1 MTRPGL
7 SPARF
12 GGPLL
17 MGLAL
22 IVSMF
27 WLLHALISGGG
38 NGLKKSEALPTIDFV
53 RLKKSF
59 EVETRERKP
68 PPQLPEKEKAP
79 EVPTQKMQVE
89 GPTGDTVNIGPMKVD
104 KDVAKNTGFA
114 LSASDGEYLPI
125 VKVAPLY
132 PESAAER
139 GIDIRQ
145 LTEET
150 YKNFKEDVAALEGYV
165 LLEFTVTETGATAD
179 PVVIE
184 SQPSGIFDDAA
195 KKAVLKFKYKPRV
208 ENGKPM
214 RVEHVRH
221 VITFKLDKK

>member
-1 MTRPGL
+1 MQTSLSPFRFFPPLLVGL
-7 SPARF
+7 S
-12 GGPLL
+12 
-17 MGLAL
+17 L
-22 IVSMF
+22 IVCMF
-27 WLLHALISGGG
+27 WLLHALITHSGVAGG
-38 NGLKKSEALPTIDFV
+38 KLESLPTIDFV

-79 EVPTQKMQVE
+79 EIPTQKMQVD
-89 GPTGDTVNIGPMKVD
+89 GPTGNTVNIGPMKVD

-125 VKVAPLY
+125 VKVAPMY
-132 PESAAER
+132 PESAASR
-139 GIDIRQ
+139 GI
-145 LTEET
+145 
-150 YKNFKEDVAALEGYV
+150 EGYV

-179 PVVIE
+179 PVIIE
-184 SQPSGIFDDAA
+184 SQPKGIFDDAA

-208 ENGKPM
+208 ENGRPVK
-214 RVEHVRH
+214 VSGVRH

>member
-1 MTRPGL
+1 MREMGTGILRFCLPMLLGL
-7 SPARF
+7 
-12 GGPLL
+12 G
-17 MGLAL
+17 L
-22 IVSMF
+22 IVAMF
-27 WLLHALISGGG
+27 WLLHVLISGGHG
-38 NGLKKSEALPTIDFV
+38 NAGKAETLPTIDFV

-59 EVETRERKP
+59 ELETRERKP

-89 GPTGDTVNIGPMKVD
+89 GPQQAAVNIGPMKVD

-139 GIDIRQ
+139 GI
-145 LTEET
+145 
-150 YKNFKEDVAALEGYV
+150 EGYV

-179 PVVIE
+179 PHVIE

-208 ENGKPM
+208 ENGRPV

-221 VITFKLDKK
+221 VITFKLDKKAG

>member
-1 MTRPGL
+1 MAAVIGPRPPRDL
-7 SPARF
+7 SLGIVRF
-12 GGPLL
+12 ALPLL
-17 MGLAL
+17 LGLAL
-22 IVSMF
+22 IVAMF
-27 WLLHALISGGG
+27 WLLHALISGGHG
-38 NGLKKSEALPTIDFV
+38 GAGKTETLPTIDFV

-79 EVPTQKMQVE
+79 EMPTQKMTVE
-89 GPTGDTVNIGPMKVD
+89 GPVGDTVNIGPMKVD

-125 VKVAPLY
+125 VKVAPMY
-132 PESAAER
+132 PESAASR
-139 GIDIRQ
+139 GI
-145 LTEET
+145 
-150 YKNFKEDVAALEGYV
+150 EGYV

-179 PVVIE
+179 PQVIE
-184 SQPSGIFDDAA
+184 SQPQGIFDEAA

-208 ENGKPM
+208 ENGRPV
-214 RVEHVRH
+214 RVDHVRH

>member
-1 MTRPGL
+1 MATTTQGPSTRSSTITLSPLRFLPALAVGL
-7 SPARF
+7 S
-12 GGPLL
+12 
-17 MGLAL
+17 
-22 IVSMF
+22 IVTGMF
-27 WLLHALISGGG
+27 WLLHTLITHSNVGVEK
-38 NGLKKSEALPTIDFV
+38 LEVLPTIDFV

-68 PPQLPEKEKAP
+68 PPELPQKDVAP
-79 EVPTQKMQVE
+79 EVPTQRMTVE
-89 GPTGDTVNIGPMKVD
+89 GPSAAGVNIGQIKVD

-132 PESAAER
+132 PQSAASR
-139 GIDIRQ
+139 GI
-145 LTEET
+145 
-150 YKNFKEDVAALEGYV
+150 EGYV

-184 SQPSGIFDDAA
+184 SQPKGVFDQAA
-195 KKAVLKFKYKPRV
+195 TKAVLKFKYKPRV
-208 ENGKPM
+208 ENGLPI
-214 RVEHVRH
+214 RVPGVRH

>member
-1 MTRPGL
+1 MRSTL
-7 SPARF
+7 DSLRF
-12 GGPLL
+12 GPPLL
-17 MGLAL
+17 MGLSL
-22 IVSMF
+22 IVGMF
-27 WLLHALISGGG
+27 WLLHTLISHSGAAVGKVES
-38 NGLKKSEALPTIDFV
+38 LATIDFV

-79 EVPTQKMQVE
+79 EIPTQKMQVE
-89 GPTGDTVNIGPMKVD
+89 GPSGNTVNIGPMKVD
-104 KDVAKNTGFA
+104 NSVAKNTGFA

-139 GIDIRQ
+139 GI
-145 LTEET
+145 
-150 YKNFKEDVAALEGYV
+150 EGYV

-179 PVVIE
+179 PVVVE
-184 SQPSGIFDDAA
+184 SQPKGIFDDAA

-208 ENGKPM
+208 ENGRP
-214 RVEHVRH
+214 VSVSGVRH

>member
-1 MTRPGL
+1 MQATLSPFRFGPPLLAGL
-7 SPARF
+7 SV
-12 GGPLL
+12 
-17 MGLAL
+17 
-22 IVSMF
+22 IVAMF
-27 WLLHALISGGG
+27 WLLHALITHSGVGAG
-38 NGLKKSEALPTIDFV
+38 KLETLPTIDFV

-79 EVPTQKMQVE
+79 EIPTQHLQVD

-139 GIDIRQ
+139 GI
-145 LTEET
+145 
-150 YKNFKEDVAALEGYV
+150 EGYV
-165 LLEFTVTETGATAD
+165 LLEFTVTETGATAN

-184 SQPSGIFDDAA
+184 SQPAGVFDDAA
-195 KKAVLKFKYKPRV
+195 KKAVLKFKYKPRI
-208 ENGKPM
+208 ENGRPM
-214 RVEHVRH
+214 SVSGVRH

>member
-1 MTRPGL
+1 MRSALSPIRFGVPLLAGL
-7 SPARF
+7 S
-12 GGPLL
+12 
-17 MGLAL
+17 L
-22 IVSMF
+22 IVCMF
-27 WLLHALISGGG
+27 WLLHALIAGGG
-38 NGLKKSEALPTIDFV
+38 HGLKKGEALPTIDFV

-79 EVPTQKMQVE
+79 EVPTQKMQVD
-89 GPTGDTVNIGPMKVD
+89 GPTGDTVNLGPMKVD

-125 VKVAPLY
+125 VKVAPMY

-139 GIDIRQ
+139 GI
-145 LTEET
+145 
-150 YKNFKEDVAALEGYV
+150 EGYV

-184 SQPSGIFDDAA
+184 AQPKGIFDDAA

-208 ENGKPM
+208 ENGKAM
-214 RVEHVRH
+214 RVEHVQH

>member
-139 GIDIRQ
+139 GI
-145 LTEET
+145 
-150 YKNFKEDVAALEGYV
+150 EGYV

>member
-1 MTRPGL
+1 MGTNLGPL
-7 SPARF
+7 RF
-12 GGPLL
+12 GPPLV

-22 IVSMF
+22 IVGMF
-27 WLLHALISGGG
+27 WLLHTLISHSGAGA
-38 NGLKKSEALPTIDFV
+38 NKLESMPTIDFV

-79 EVPTQKMQVE
+79 EIPTQKLQVE
-89 GPTGDTVNIGPMKVD
+89 GPSGDTVNIGPMKVD

-139 GIDIRQ
+139 GI
-145 LTEET
+145 
-150 YKNFKEDVAALEGYV
+150 EGYV
-165 LLEFTVTETGATAD
+165 LLEFTVTETGATSN
-179 PVVIE
+179 PSVIE
-184 SQPSGIFDDAA
+184 SQPKGVFDEAA
-195 KKAVLKFKYKPRV
+195 MKAVLKFKYKPRV
-208 ENGKPM
+208 ENGRP
-214 RVEHVRH
+214 VSVSGVRH
-221 VITFKLDKK
+221 VITFKLDKKASG

>member
-1 MTRPGL
+1 MAAVIQPRPLRDSSVGAL
-7 SPARF
+7 RF
-12 GGPLL
+12 GAALL
-17 MGLAL
+17 LGLAL
-22 IVSMF
+22 IVAMF
-27 WLLHALISGGG
+27 WLLHALISGSHGG
-38 NGLKKSEALPTIDFV
+38 AGKTETLPTIDFV

-89 GPTGDTVNIGPMKVD
+89 GPQQAAVNIGPMKVD
-104 KDVAKNTGFA
+104 KDVARNTGFA

-139 GIDIRQ
+139 GI
-145 LTEET
+145 
-150 YKNFKEDVAALEGYV
+150 EGYV

-179 PVVIE
+179 PQVIE
-184 SQPSGIFDDAA
+184 SQPQGIFDEAA

-208 ENGKPM
+208 ENGRPV
-214 RVEHVRH
+214 RVDHVRH

>member
-1 MTRPGL
+1 MATTTSSNPMNLARSEAE
-7 SPARF
+7 SPLRF
-12 GGPLL
+12 AAPFVAALL
-17 MGLAL
+17 L
-22 IVSMF
+22 IVGMF
-27 WLLHALISGGG
+27 WLLHILISHSSVAISKLE
-38 NGLKKSEALPTIDFV
+38 NLPTIDFV

-79 EVPTQKMQVE
+79 EIITQRMQVE
-89 GPTGDTVNIGPMKVD
+89 GPSNAGVTIGAMKVD

-132 PESAAER
+132 PESAASR
-139 GIDIRQ
+139 GI
-145 LTEET
+145 
-150 YKNFKEDVAALEGYV
+150 EGYV

-184 SQPSGIFDDAA
+184 AQPQGVFDTAA
-195 KKAVLKFKYKPRV
+195 IKAVLKFKYKPRV
-208 ENGKPM
+208 ENGKPT
-214 RVEHVRH
+214 RVTGVRH
-221 VITFKLDKK
+221 VITFKLDKKR

>member
-1 MTRPGL
+1 MRADLGPF
-7 SPARF
+7 RF
-12 GGPLL
+12 GPPLL

-22 IVSMF
+22 IVGMF
-27 WLLHALISGGG
+27 WLLHSLITHSGAGVG
-38 NGLKKSEALPTIDFV
+38 KVETLPTIDFV

-59 EVETRERKP
+59 ELETRERKP

-79 EVPTQKMQVE
+79 EVPTQRMQVE
-89 GPTGDTVNIGPMKVD
+89 GPQGNTVNIGAMKVD

-132 PESAAER
+132 PESAASR
-139 GIDIRQ
+139 GI
-145 LTEET
+145 
-150 YKNFKEDVAALEGYV
+150 EGYV

-184 SQPSGIFDDAA
+184 SQPTGTFDEAA
-195 KKAVLKFKYKPRV
+195 KKAVLKFKYKPRI

>member
-1 MTRPGL
+1 MRQGL
-7 SPARF
+7 TAMRF
-12 GGPLL
+12 GGPMLI
-17 MGLAL
+17 GLAL
-22 IVSMF
+22 IVAMF

-38 NGLKKSEALPTIDFV
+38 NGLKKSESLPTIDFV

-89 GPTGDTVNIGPMKVD
+89 GPTGDTVNIGNMKVD

-132 PESAAER
+132 PESAASR
-139 GIDIRQ
+139 GI
-145 LTEET
+145 
-150 YKNFKEDVAALEGYV
+150 EGYV

-179 PVVIE
+179 PHVLE
-184 SQPSGIFDDAA
+184 SQPQGIFDDAA

-208 ENGKPM
+208 ENGRPV
-214 RVEHVRH
+214 RVDHVTH

>member
-1 MTRPGL
+1 MSSQASPNPLNQGNNL
-7 SPARF
+7 SPLRF
-12 GGPLL
+12 VPPLL
-17 MGLAL
+17 LGLAL
-22 IVSMF
+22 LVAMF
-27 WLLHALISGGG
+27 WLLHALITHSNAAAG
-38 NGLKKSEALPTIDFV
+38 KVESLPTIDFV

-59 EVETRERKP
+59 EVETRESKT

-79 EVPTQKMQVE
+79 EVPTQRLNVE
-89 GPTGDTVNIGPMKVD
+89 GPQGDTVNIGSMKVD

-132 PESAAER
+132 PESAQER
-139 GIDIRQ
+139 GI
-145 LTEET
+145 
-150 YKNFKEDVAALEGYV
+150 EGYV

-179 PVVIE
+179 PVIIE
-184 SQPSGIFDDAA
+184 SQPTGIFDDAA

-208 ENGKPM
+208 ENGRPV
-214 RVEHVRH
+214 RVEHVQH

>member
-1 MTRPGL
+1 MASLHSPMHLARSESESPLRFAAPLVAGL
-7 SPARF
+7 
-12 GGPLL
+12 G
-17 MGLAL
+17 L

-27 WLLHALISGGG
+27 WLLHVLISHSSAAIAKLE
-38 NGLKKSEALPTIDFV
+38 NLPTIDFV

-79 EVPTQKMQVE
+79 EIITQRMQVE
-89 GPTGDTVNIGPMKVD
+89 GPSNAGVSIGAMKVD

-139 GIDIRQ
+139 GI
-145 LTEET
+145 
-150 YKNFKEDVAALEGYV
+150 EGYV

-184 SQPSGIFDDAA
+184 SQPQGVFDQAA
-195 KKAVLKFKYKPRV
+195 VKAVLKFKYKPRV

-214 RVEHVRH
+214 RVTGVRH
-221 VITFKLDKK
+221 VITFKLDKKK

>member
-1 MTRPGL
+1 MQTHHAPNPL
-7 SPARF
+7 RF
-12 GGPLL
+12 AGPLFL
-17 MGLAL
+17 GLAL
-22 IVSMF
+22 ITSMF
-27 WLLHALISGGG
+27 WLLHAVISHGHGGIQKTES
-38 NGLKKSEALPTIDFV
+38 LTTIDFV

-79 EVPTQKMQVE
+79 EMPTQKMTVE
-89 GPTGDTVNIGPMKVD
+89 GPVGDTVNIGPMKVD

-125 VKVAPLY
+125 VKVAPMY
-132 PESAAER
+132 PDSAASR
-139 GIDIRQ
+139 GI
-145 LTEET
+145 
-150 YKNFKEDVAALEGYV
+150 EGYV

-184 SQPSGIFDDAA
+184 AQPQGIFDDAA
-195 KKAVLKFKYKPRV
+195 KKAVLKFKYKPRID
-208 ENGKPM
+208 NGRPM
-214 RVEHVRH
+214 RVPGVRQ

>member
-1 MTRPGL
+1 
-7 SPARF
+7 
-12 GGPLL
+12 
-17 MGLAL
+17 
-22 IVSMF
+22 
-27 WLLHALISGGG
+27 
-38 NGLKKSEALPTIDFV
+38 
-53 RLKKSF
+53 LKKSF

-79 EVPTQKMQVE
+79 EVPTQRAQVD
-89 GPTGDTVNIGPMKVD
+89 GPTGDTVNLGPMKVD

-125 VKVAPLY
+125 VKVAPMY

-139 GIDIRQ
+139 GI
-145 LTEET
+145 
-150 YKNFKEDVAALEGYV
+150 EGYV
-165 LLEFTVTETGATAD
+165 LLGFTVTGTGATAD

-195 KKAVLKFKYKPRV
+195 RKAVLKFKYKPRV

>member
-1 MTRPGL
+1 MRTALGPF
-7 SPARF
+7 RF
-12 GGPLL
+12 GPPLL

-22 IVSMF
+22 IVGMF
-27 WLLHALISGGG
+27 WLLHALITHSSAGAGK
-38 NGLKKSEALPTIDFV
+38 LESLPTIDFV

-79 EVPTQKMQVE
+79 EIPTQKMQVE
-89 GPTGDTVNIGPMKVD
+89 GPAGDTVNIGPMKVD
-104 KDVAKNTGFA
+104 NAVAKNTGFA

-139 GIDIRQ
+139 GI
-145 LTEET
+145 
-150 YKNFKEDVAALEGYV
+150 EGYV
-165 LLEFTVTETGATAD
+165 LLEFTVTETGATAG
-179 PVVIE
+179 PVVLE
-184 SQPSGIFDDAA
+184 SQPSGIFDEAA

-208 ENGKPM
+208 ENGRPV

>member
-1 MTRPGL
+1 MRDSL
-7 SPARF
+7 RF
-12 GGPLL
+12 GGSLL

-22 IVSMF
+22 IAAMF

-38 NGLKKSEALPTIDFV
+38 SGLKKSETLPTIDFV

-59 EVETRERKP
+59 ELETRERKP

-132 PESAAER
+132 PESAASR
-139 GIDIRQ
+139 GI
-145 LTEET
+145 
-150 YKNFKEDVAALEGYV
+150 EGYV

-179 PVVIE
+179 PLVIE
-184 SQPSGIFDDAA
+184 AQPSGVFDDAA

-208 ENGKPM
+208 ENGRPV
-214 RVEHVRH
+214 RVDHVRH

>member
-1 MTRPGL
+1 MAAAIGQRPPREPGSGVPRFAGALLLGL
-7 SPARF
+7 
-12 GGPLL
+12 L
-17 MGLAL
+17 L
-22 IVSMF
+22 IVAMF
-27 WLLHALISGGG
+27 WLLHVLISGGHG
-38 NGLKKSEALPTIDFV
+38 YAGKTETLPTIDFV

-68 PPQLPEKEKAP
+68 PPQLPEKERAP

-89 GPTGDTVNIGPMKVD
+89 GPVDAGVNIGAMKVD

-132 PESAAER
+132 PESAASR
-139 GIDIRQ
+139 GI
-145 LTEET
+145 
-150 YKNFKEDVAALEGYV
+150 EGYV

-184 SQPSGIFDDAA
+184 SQPAGIFDDAA

-208 ENGKPM
+208 ENGRPM

>member
-27 WLLHALISGGG
+27 WLLHALISG
-38 NGLKKSEALPTIDFV
+38 GLKKSEALPTIDFV

-139 GIDIRQ
+139 GI
-145 LTEET
+145 
-150 YKNFKEDVAALEGYV
+150 EGYV

-195 KKAVLKFKYKPRV
+195 KKAGLKFKYKPRV

>member
-1 MTRPGL
+1 MRAPSSSSHFL
-7 SPARF
+7 PAAM
-12 GGPLL
+12 

-22 IVSMF
+22 IVGMF
-27 WLLHALISGGG
+27 WLLHTLITYKGGAHA
-38 NGLKKSEALPTIDFV
+38 KSETLPTIDFV

-79 EVPTQKMQVE
+79 EIPTQKMQVE
-89 GPTGDTVNIGPMKVD
+89 GPQQAGVNIGPMKVD

-125 VKVAPLY
+125 VKVAPMY
-132 PESAAER
+132 PESAASR
-139 GIDIRQ
+139 GI
-145 LTEET
+145 
-150 YKNFKEDVAALEGYV
+150 EGYV
-165 LLEFTVTETGATAD
+165 LLEFTVTETGATAN

-184 SQPSGIFDDAA
+184 AQPAGVFDDAA
-195 KKAVLKFKYKPRV
+195 KKAVLKFKYKPRI
-208 ENGKPM
+208 ENGRPIS
-214 RVEHVRH
+214 VSGVRH

>member
-1 MTRPGL
+1 MATTTFKTKPQGTTSLNPLRFI
-7 SPARF
+7 PAAF
-12 GGPLL
+12 
-17 MGLAL
+17 MGASL
-22 IVSMF
+22 IIGMF
-27 WLLHALISGGG
+27 WLLHALITHSSVAAGK
-38 NGLKKSEALPTIDFV
+38 LEILPTIDFV

-68 PPQLPEKEKAP
+68 PPQLPQKEAAP
-79 EVPTQKMQVE
+79 EIPTQRMSVD
-89 GPTGDTVNIGPMKVD
+89 GPVSAAVNIGQIKVD

-132 PESAAER
+132 PESAASR
-139 GIDIRQ
+139 GI
-145 LTEET
+145 
-150 YKNFKEDVAALEGYV
+150 EGYV
-165 LLEFTVTETGATAD
+165 LLEFTVTETGATTD

-184 SQPSGIFDDAA
+184 AQPSSVFDDAA

-214 RVEHVRH
+214 RVTGVRQ
-221 VITFKLDKK
+221 VITFKLDKKR

>member
-1 MTRPGL
+1 MQTTLSPFRFVMPLLVGL
-7 SPARF
+7 S
-12 GGPLL
+12 
-17 MGLAL
+17 L
-22 IVSMF
+22 IVCMF
-27 WLLHALISGGG
+27 WLLHALISHSGAGAS
-38 NGLKKSEALPTIDFV
+38 KVESLPTIDFV

-79 EVPTQKMQVE
+79 EIPTQHLTVE
-89 GPTGDTVNIGPMKVD
+89 GPQGNTVNIGQMKVD

-132 PESAAER
+132 PESALSR
-139 GIDIRQ
+139 G
-145 LTEET
+145 
-150 YKNFKEDVAALEGYV
+150 LEGYV
-165 LLEFTVTETGATAD
+165 LLEFTVTESGATAN

-184 SQPSGIFDDAA
+184 SKPEGVFDEAA

-208 ENGKPM
+208 ENGRPIS
-214 RVEHVRH
+214 VSGVRH

>member
-1 MTRPGL
+1 MGTNFGPL
-7 SPARF
+7 RF
-12 GGPLL
+12 GPPLL

-22 IVSMF
+22 IVGMF
-27 WLLHALISGGG
+27 WLLHTLISHSGAGAG
-38 NGLKKSEALPTIDFV
+38 KLETLPTIDFV

-79 EVPTQKMQVE
+79 EIPTQKMQVE

-104 KDVAKNTGFA
+104 NTVAKNTGFA

-139 GIDIRQ
+139 GI
-145 LTEET
+145 
-150 YKNFKEDVAALEGYV
+150 EGYV

-184 SQPSGIFDDAA
+184 SHPSGVFDDAA

-208 ENGKPM
+208 ENGRPV
-214 RVEHVRH
+214 RVEHVQH
-221 VITFKLDKK
+221 VITFKLDRK

>member
-1 MTRPGL
+1 MASTTNTHSPMHLARSEAESPLRFAAPLVAGL
-7 SPARF
+7 S
-12 GGPLL
+12 
-17 MGLAL
+17 L
-22 IVSMF
+22 IVGMF
-27 WLLHALISGGG
+27 WLLHILISHSAAAISKLE
-38 NGLKKSEALPTIDFV
+38 NLPTIDFV

-79 EVPTQKMQVE
+79 EIITQRMQVE
-89 GPTGDTVNIGPMKVD
+89 GPSNAGVTIGAMKVD

-132 PESAAER
+132 PESAASR
-139 GIDIRQ
+139 GI
-145 LTEET
+145 
-150 YKNFKEDVAALEGYV
+150 EGYV

-184 SQPSGIFDDAA
+184 AQPTGVFDSAA
-195 KKAVLKFKYKPRV
+195 IKAVLKFKYKPRV

-221 VITFKLDKK
+221 VITFKLDKKK

>member
-1 MTRPGL
+1 MGANLGPL
-7 SPARF
+7 RF
-12 GGPLL
+12 GPPLL
-17 MGLAL
+17 MGVAL
-22 IVSMF
+22 IVGMF
-27 WLLHALISGGG
+27 WLLHALITHSGAGS
-38 NGLKKSEALPTIDFV
+38 NKLESLPTIDFV

-79 EVPTQKMQVE
+79 EIPTQKMQVE
-89 GPTGDTVNIGPMKVD
+89 GPSGNTVNIGPMKVD

-125 VKVAPLY
+125 VKVAPMY
-132 PESAAER
+132 PESAASR
-139 GIDIRQ
+139 GI
-145 LTEET
+145 
-150 YKNFKEDVAALEGYV
+150 EGYV

-179 PVVIE
+179 PSVLE
-184 SQPSGIFDDAA
+184 SQPKGVFDDAA

-208 ENGKPM
+208 ENGKPV

>member
-1 MTRPGL
+1 VRADL
-7 SPARF
+7 STLRF
-12 GGPLL
+12 GPAL
-17 MGLAL
+17 GLGLGL
-22 IVSMF
+22 IVGMF
-27 WLLHALISGGG
+27 WLLHALITYKGGAHAG
-38 NGLKKSEALPTIDFV
+38 TEALPTIDFV

-79 EVPTQKMQVE
+79 DVPTQRMQVE
-89 GPTGDTVNIGPMKVD
+89 GPAQAAVDIGPMKVD

-139 GIDIRQ
+139 GI
-145 LTEET
+145 
-150 YKNFKEDVAALEGYV
+150 EGYV
-165 LLEFTVTETGATAD
+165 LLEFTVTESGATAN

-184 SQPSGIFDDAA
+184 AKPEGVFDEVA

-208 ENGKPM
+208 ENGRPIA
-214 RVEHVRH
+214 VQGVRH
-221 VITFKLDKK
+221 VITFKLDKR

>member
-1 MTRPGL
+1 MQTTLSPFRFIPPLLVGL
-7 SPARF
+7 S
-12 GGPLL
+12 
-17 MGLAL
+17 L
-22 IVSMF
+22 IVAMF
-27 WLLHALISGGG
+27 WLLHALITHSGAGVSK
-38 NGLKKSEALPTIDFV
+38 LESLPTIDFV

-68 PPQLPEKEKAP
+68 PPQLPEKERAP
-79 EVPTQKMQVE
+79 EIPTQKMQVD
-89 GPTGDTVNIGPMKVD
+89 GPTGNTVNIGPMKVD

-125 VKVAPLY
+125 VKVAPMY

-139 GIDIRQ
+139 GI
-145 LTEET
+145 
-150 YKNFKEDVAALEGYV
+150 EGYV

-179 PVVIE
+179 PVIIE
-184 SQPSGIFDDAA
+184 SQPKGIFDDAA

-208 ENGKPM
+208 ENGRP
-214 RVEHVRH
+214 VSVSGVRH